1 MENDELYPAGW
12 RYRKFY
18 AARAMQNKNNTGR
31 VTLSLPIKKTTVEKE
46 KEVQVINQETMA
58 TALQEALQELA
69 WLKAKSAGQELGVAP
84 AGETW
89 ASPAVAIV
97 PLGGRE
103 GAHTAQ

>member
-1 MENDELYPAGW
+1 MESDELYPAGW

-18 AARAMQNKNNTGR
+18 AARNMRNQNNTGR
-31 VTLSLPIKKTTVEKE
+31 VTTQKNNVEKE

-69 WLKAKSAGQELGVAP
+69 WLKAKSAGQELGAAP
-84 AGETW
+84 AGETG
-89 ASPAVAIV
+89 ASPAVATV